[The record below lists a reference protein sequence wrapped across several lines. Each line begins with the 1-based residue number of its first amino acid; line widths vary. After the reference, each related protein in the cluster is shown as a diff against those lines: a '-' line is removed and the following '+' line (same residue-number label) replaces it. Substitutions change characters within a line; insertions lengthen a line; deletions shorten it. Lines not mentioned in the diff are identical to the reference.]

1 MTGDHQH
8 EHEHHRGAH
17 AHDDTRGPAFFDEA
31 AATWDEDEAKVE
43 RARVVAEVLA
53 EALPLDSST
62 RLFEYGAGTGL
73 VTQALGDAVGPVTLA
88 DLSTGM
94 REVMAGKVAAG
105 TLPSDARIWDLDLA
119 QADPPDERFDLVVTV
134 LTLHHIAEL
143 DRVLRGFF
151 SLLDDGGHVAIVD
164 LEEEDGSFHGEGFG
178 GHHGFA
184 RADLQEQLEAAGFT
198 DVGFRPCHHIERET
212 GTYPMFL
219 ATATRPS
226 RP

>member
-1 MTGDHQH
+1 MTDAHGHHDHGDHDH
-8 EHEHHRGAH
+8 GEG
-17 AHDDTRGPAFFDEA
+17 DTRGPAFFDEA

-43 RARVVAEVLA
+43 RARVVADVLRGA
-53 EALPLDSST
+53 VSIDAST
-62 RLFEYGAGTGL
+62 RVLEYGAGTGL

-94 REVMAGKVAAG
+94 REVMAEKVAAG
-105 TLPSDARIWDLDLA
+105 TLPADARIWDLDLA

-134 LTLHHIAEL
+134 LTLHHIPEL
-143 DRVLRGFF
+143 ERVLHGFAA
-151 SLLDDGGHVAIVD
+151 LLDDGGRLAVVD

-178 GHHGFA
+178 GHHGF
-184 RADLQEQLEAAGFT
+184 RRDDLEQQLVAAGFT
-198 DVGFRPCHHIERET
+198 DVAFRPCHHIERDT

-219 ATATRPS
+219 ATATRRT